1 MRIQPLL
8 PALFGALFM
17 LTACD
22 GSQDRSGGGA
32 QVAVGGLVAVGAP
45 VAGAVVELRCAGGDF
60 DTTTDAGGLWQVEVP
75 EGATPCAIKAS
86 GGTPPATLYSYA
98 DGPGTVNVTPLT
110 TLAVARAAATS
121 SGSTDLASWFASV
134 DATDLMLADAVAD
147 SRDQLLNQL
156 EAAGYAVPVNLD
168 PFTSHFDA
176 SPGDPHD
183 DLLEALAAA
192 MASNGQSFEELVEAF
207 VGEAPL
213 PTPEEEPAGTVP
225 TISITAPAAASVLAQ
240 SSTDGEV
247 TLALMISVDHFD
259 LGQGAWRLYID
270 GQLQSGSYGGS
281 SGSHVATLSPGAH
294 VLSVELLDA
303 QDRPLDPPVLSA
315 GVSITVAAFVSDT
328 VPPVLNLPA
337 SITLIAPAGQGGISA
352 TDAGIVA
359 FLAAATAHDA
369 EDGDL
374 TTAITHDAPTTF
386 PIGTTTVT
394 FSVTDRA
401 GNPATATRT
410 VTVTAEVVVVAHY
423 TITGSIS
430 GATGAVGWETLAL
443 GGIYHDGQ
451 HGNGPVE
458 FTYGEGLEEGTPYII
473 IVSYPPSG
481 QTCAVANGDGTLMD
495 DVTNVEILCVDEDPE
510 VEPDP
515 GESGS
520 GFRELANG
528 VAFTR
533 MDKPEGLDVYALGY
547 VRDADGAG
555 RVLFSRPVDI
565 SGALTNVRAYHFAHY
580 KADGSLDTSKGDAGI
595 TRVCGDCSA
604 DHPLWQW
611 NGAENQFAWNLS
623 VAAVLPDGRMIAVL
637 ASRAVKGF
645 ENSYFPMHDRALV
658 RFTREGELDT
668 SFGEQ
673 GVLPLQFEGEP
684 VRFYSFAGS
693 SIPISHQPDANGHLL
708 VFVGHARLLKID
720 MDGSIVTGF
729 ADNGVLTMERSS
741 APHQF
746 LLDTEGDIFIF
757 RQTTTMSAIGVAA
770 GTQTNVSDTYTIG
783 SYRLAAH
790 PHGGA
795 LMIRKDN
802 PTAPTH
808 IRHIGGDGE
817 EIASV
822 QVDVGV
828 LHRDGQFI
836 WLDDNRLLFTAL
848 GSDSGDGAVSRAF
861 VVYDVGLNAIDNPYA
876 DNCGESDA
884 GCSQRFS
891 SEVVYP
897 LPDGTVRHP
906 HAGGSAWS
914 GFIQEGDGTFYHFYD
929 DFDAWVLTRFPKH

>member
-1 MRIQPLL
+1 MRLISRTPLV
-8 PALFGALFM
+8 ALCATL
-17 LTACD
+17 LLAACD
-22 GSQDRSGGGA
+22 GSQDRRGSGGTTDA
-32 QVAVGGLVAVGAP
+32 LGGLVAVGAP
-45 VAGAVVELRCAGGDF
+45 VVGAKVELRCTSGESTADTDGD
-60 DTTTDAGGLWQVEVP
+60 GRWQVEVP
-75 EGATPCAIKAS
+75 AGATPCVIKAS
-86 GGTPPATLYSYA
+86 GGTPPVTLYSYA
-98 DGPGTVNVTPLT
+98 EAPGTVNVTPLT
-110 TLAVARAAATS
+110 TLAVAHAT
-121 SGSTDLASWFASV
+121 GTTDLEAWFDSSNPADPS
-134 DATDLMLADAVAD
+134 LGDAVAG
-147 SRDQLLNQL
+147 SRDHLLAL
-156 EAAGYAVPVNLD
+156 LHAADYPVPVGLD
-168 PFTSHFDA
+168 PFTSDFA
-176 SPGDPHD
+176 PTAGDPHD

-192 MASNGQSFEELVEAF
+192 LDGNGQSFEALIEAF
-207 VGEAPL
+207 VADESLPESEPEPQGPAPVITL
-213 PTPEEEPAGTVP
+213 TSPAD
-225 TISITAPAAASVLAQ
+225 AAVLAQ
-240 SSTDGEV
+240 VNAEGRV
-247 TLALMISVDHFD
+247 PLALVVSVDNFD
-259 LGQGAWRLYID
+259 LANGGWRLYIGD
-270 GQLQSGSYGGS
+270 DLQSGSHNGGS
-281 SGSHVATLSPGAH
+281 GSYEPILSPGRHA
-294 VLSVELLDA
+294 LRVELLDA
-303 QDRPLDPPVLSA
+303 EHRPLDPPVFSVEVLID
-315 GVSITVAAFVSDT
+315 VTAFVTDT
-328 VPPVLNLPA
+328 VSPP
-337 SITLIAPAGQGGISA
+337 QY
-352 TDAGIVA
+352 
-359 FLAAATAHDA
+359 
-369 EDGDL
+369 
-374 TTAITHDAPTTF
+374 
-386 PIGTTTVT
+386 TV
-394 FSVTDRA
+394 S
-401 GNPATATRT
+401 
-410 VTVTAEVVVVAHY
+410 
-423 TITGSIS
+423 GSIS
-430 GATGAVGWETLAL
+430 GATGTLTWETHAR

-808 IRHIGGDGE
+808 ILHLGGDGE

-822 QVDVGV
+822 QVDVGM

-848 GSDSGDGAVSRAF
+848 GSDSSGGAVSRAF